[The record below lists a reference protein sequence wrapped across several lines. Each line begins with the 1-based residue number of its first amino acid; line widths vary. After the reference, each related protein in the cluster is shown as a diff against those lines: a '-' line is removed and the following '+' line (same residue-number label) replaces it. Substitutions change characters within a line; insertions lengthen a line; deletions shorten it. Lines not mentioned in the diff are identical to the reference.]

1 LNERIR
7 ASLEG
12 SGPALDFE
20 AQARA
25 RLPTGL
31 ADQIFSRPLVPAAV
45 LVPLV
50 RRISGLTVMFT
61 RRNELLRDH
70 PGQISFPGGRIDAA
84 DSGPLAAALR
94 ETSEEL
100 GVSPSVVEVAGYLP
114 PQPVITGF
122 AITPVVGFLP
132 GDVATSPDPLEV
144 AEVIEIPLAFF
155 LDGDNARHSLRQWG
169 GMHLPMVEYRYASHR
184 IWGATA
190 GIIFSLVQKI

>member
-1 LNERIR
+1 MNERIR

-132 GDVATSPDPLEV
+132 GDV
-144 AEVIEIPLAFF
+144 PLAFF